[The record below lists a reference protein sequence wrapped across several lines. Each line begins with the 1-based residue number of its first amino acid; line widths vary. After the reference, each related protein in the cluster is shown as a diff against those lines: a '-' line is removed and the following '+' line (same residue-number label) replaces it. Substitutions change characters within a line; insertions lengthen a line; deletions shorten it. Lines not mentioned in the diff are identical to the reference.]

1 MLTPE
6 ARALLQISTPFA
18 AFYGACI
25 GSFLSV
31 CIWRIPRG
39 ESIVSPRSHCPAC
52 NHLIPWYWNIPVF
65 SWLILRGKCHWCG
78 AKISGRYIL
87 LELLTALLFTIVWIQ
102 AFTGL
107 VMPAEQF
114 NAWLSPSLAS
124 PPRPYW
130 FGLAPLLD
138 IKLVPVYWLVL
149 WGLLLG
155 TFVDLE
161 HYIIPDRV
169 TIGGMVAGVV
179 LSALLPTLHGE
190 SIWYMGLMRSA
201 VGLAAGFGSLWLVA
215 VLGSLAFK
223 KEAMGFGDVKLL
235 GAIGAFFGWKAVLFT
250 ILVSSFLGS
259 FVGVGLILLKKRE
272 LQGRIPFGPFLSAAA
287 MIWMFWGQPLV
298 FAYLRHLAQP
308 F

>member
-6 ARALLQISTPFA
+6 TRDLLFATTPFA

-39 ESIVSPRSHCPAC
+39 ESIVSPRSHCPSC
-52 NHLIPWYWNIPVF
+52 NHLIPWYWNLPVI
-65 SWLILRGKCHWCG
+65 SWLLLRGKCRWCG

-87 LELLTALLFTIVWIQ
+87 LELLTALLFTLVWLQ
-102 AFTGL
+102 AFEGWA
-107 VMPAEQF
+107 MSPDQAQ
-114 NAWLSPSLAS
+114 AWLAPTLVA
-124 PPRPYW
+124 PPRAAW
-130 FGLAPLLD
+130 FGLTPLFD
-138 IKLVPVYWLVL
+138 WKLAPVYWLVL

-169 TIGGMVAGVV
+169 TLGGMAAGLV
-179 LSALLPTLHGE
+179 LSALVPALHGE
-190 SIWYMGLMRSA
+190 TVWYLGLMRSA
-201 VGLAAGFGSLWLVA
+201 IGLAAGFGSLWLVA
-215 VLGSLAFK
+215 VVGSYAFK

-250 ILVSSFLGS
+250 ILLSSFLGS
-259 FVGVGLILLKKRE
+259 LVGVTLILLKKRD

-287 MIWMFWGQPLV
+287 VVWMFWGQPV
-298 FAYLRHLAQP
+298 VYAYLAFLARP
-308 F
+308 

>member
-39 ESIVSPRSHCPAC
+39 ESIAFPRSHCPSC

-65 SWLILRGKCHWCG
+65 SWLLLRGKCHWCG
-78 AKISGRYIL
+78 SKISGRYIL

-107 VMPAEQF
+107 VMPLEQF
-114 NAWLSPSLAS
+114 NAWASPALAN

-130 FGLAPLLD
+130 LGLTPLLD

-169 TIGGMVAGVV
+169 TIGGMVAGIV
-179 LSALLPTLHGE
+179 LSTLLPSLHGE
-190 SIWYMGLMRSA
+190 STWHLGLMRSA
-201 VGLAAGFGSLWLVA
+201 IGLAVGFGSLWLVA
-215 VLGSLAFK
+215 FLGSLAFK

-287 MIWMFWGQPLV
+287 MIWMFWGQSLV
-298 FAYLRHLAQP
+298 FAYLSHLVRP
-308 F
+308 